1 MKSMKERMDILEQ
14 QFINLRDSLL
24 SDLKKHF
31 AVDNGNLRMVVDA
44 EGTNNIE
51 EYNTMEIM
59 EDKNKTE
66 RLKEDMK
73 DFLDKEV
80 DKLYTRL
87 KDDLVNDLRDQIMVE
102 QEVLFLKMKSELA
115 VKVKKD
121 LDKMKAK
128 VQHELQVN
136 MPENTMQHQQNM
148 LLSMLANYKVN
159 VCSRGTQV
167 EVGELP
173 LEGSSD
179 PIEPMEASLGDS
191 VSLLQGTP

>member
-1 MKSMKERMDILEQ
+1 MKERMDILEQ

-121 LDKMKAK
+121 MDKMKAK
-128 VQHELQVN
+128 VQRELQVN

-159 VCSRGTQV
+159 VCSMQPDTPPV
-167 EVGELP
+167 IYEV
-173 LEGSSD
+173 
-179 PIEPMEASLGDS
+179 I
-191 VSLLQGTP
+191 

>member
-1 MKSMKERMDILEQ
+1 MTSPIVGRRDGMKSMKERMDILEQ

-51 EYNTMEIM
+51 EYNTMEIIQ
-59 EDKNKTE
+59 DKNKTE
-66 RLKEDMK
+66 RLKKDMK

-128 VQHELQVN
+128 VQRELQVN

-148 LLSMLANYKVN
+148 LLSMLANYKAN
-159 VCSRGTQV
+159 VCSRGTR
-167 EVGELP
+167 
-173 LEGSSD
+173 
-179 PIEPMEASLGDS
+179 
-191 VSLLQGTP
+191 

>member
-1 MKSMKERMDILEQ
+1 MKERMDILEH

-59 EDKNKTE
+59 QDKNKTE

-102 QEVLFLKMKSELA
+102 QEVEVLL
-115 VKVKKD
+115 
-121 LDKMKAK
+121 
-128 VQHELQVN
+128 LQVVAVVV
-136 MPENTMQHQQNM
+136 PVE
-148 LLSMLANYKVN
+148 
-159 VCSRGTQV
+159 QV
-167 EVGELP
+167 V
-173 LEGSSD
+173 
-179 PIEPMEASLGDS
+179 MEIVIQEEKMVEMVVQD
-191 VSLLQGTP
+191 

>member
-59 EDKNKTE
+59 QDKNKTE

-148 LLSMLANYKVN
+148 LLSIYTGINAQNL
-159 VCSRGTQV
+159 
-167 EVGELP
+167 
-173 LEGSSD
+173 
-179 PIEPMEASLGDS
+179 
-191 VSLLQGTP
+191 

>member
-59 EDKNKTE
+59 QDKNKTE

-128 VQHELQVN
+128 
-136 MPENTMQHQQNM
+136 
-148 LLSMLANYKVN
+148 
-159 VCSRGTQV
+159 
-167 EVGELP
+167 
-173 LEGSSD
+173 
-179 PIEPMEASLGDS
+179 
-191 VSLLQGTP
+191 

>member
-159 VCSRGTQV
+159 VCSRGLVWSGLVMRT
-167 EVGELP
+167 
-173 LEGSSD
+173 
-179 PIEPMEASLGDS
+179 
-191 VSLLQGTP
+191 

>member
-1 MKSMKERMDILEQ
+1 MTSPIVGRRDGMKSMKERMDILEH
-14 QFINLRDSLL
+14 QFINLRDSML

-80 DKLYTRL
+80 DKPHTNRTKVHTVMILSQLT
-87 KDDLVNDLRDQIMVE
+87 
-102 QEVLFLKMKSELA
+102 A
-115 VKVKKD
+115 VSK
-121 LDKMKAK
+121 
-128 VQHELQVN
+128 Q
-136 MPENTMQHQQNM
+136 
-148 LLSMLANYKVN
+148 Y
-159 VCSRGTQV
+159 
-167 EVGELP
+167 
-173 LEGSSD
+173 
-179 PIEPMEASLGDS
+179 
-191 VSLLQGTP
+191 

>member
-59 EDKNKTE
+59 QDKNKTE

-102 QEVLFLKMKSELA
+102 QDM
-115 VKVKKD
+115 
-121 LDKMKAK
+121 
-128 VQHELQVN
+128 LQW
-136 MPENTMQHQQNM
+136 
-148 LLSMLANYKVN
+148 
-159 VCSRGTQV
+159 RG
-167 EVGELP
+167 
-173 LEGSSD
+173 
-179 PIEPMEASLGDS
+179 LG
-191 VSLLQGTP
+191 

>member
-1 MKSMKERMDILEQ
+1 MKERMDILEQ

-59 EDKNKTE
+59 QDKNKTE

-87 KDDLVNDLRDQIMVE
+87 KDDLVSR
-102 QEVLFLKMKSELA
+102 VLALTSYLCVSRHCA
-115 VKVKKD
+115 V
-121 LDKMKAK
+121 
-128 VQHELQVN
+128 
-136 MPENTMQHQQNM
+136 
-148 LLSMLANYKVN
+148 
-159 VCSRGTQV
+159 
-167 EVGELP
+167 
-173 LEGSSD
+173 
-179 PIEPMEASLGDS
+179 PILICRR
-191 VSLLQGTP
+191 

>member
-59 EDKNKTE
+59 QDKNKTE

-102 QEVLFLKMKSELA
+102 QEVLVWSGLVWSGHENLIYTGINAQNLYILA
-115 VKVKKD
+115 
-121 LDKMKAK
+121 
-128 VQHELQVN
+128 
-136 MPENTMQHQQNM
+136 
-148 LLSMLANYKVN
+148 
-159 VCSRGTQV
+159 
-167 EVGELP
+167 
-173 LEGSSD
+173 
-179 PIEPMEASLGDS
+179 
-191 VSLLQGTP
+191 